1 MPAYCEVALPVPLD
15 QTFTYAVRE
24 GQRPVRGARVIA
36 PFNNEKLIGV
46 VTGLDAKAPADVKMR
61 YLEAVLDEGPLLS
74 EQLMTLAEW
83 MAGYYLAPLGEVL
96 RGMLPL
102 MAEVRRTVYYRIT
115 DLGRDVLAKR
125 MEGGDETQV
134 PKCEAPGAPG
144 IDWDEFGSHPS
155 RKERGKDGAP
165 GMFGEASDS
174 QFRDSGS
181 GASGAGARQS
191 NRSKRRGKLS
201 REGMD
206 LELRVLTRL
215 AEGEA
220 VKVSV
225 LRTATAATLPVLAG
239 MVRKKWIAR
248 ETTAVERD
256 ARRTERFAV
265 LIPEARLPSLTEKQ
279 QAILAEL
286 AACGGELPLAELRRK
301 DLPSST
307 LQTLVRRGLVRIDER
322 AAAFRMGGLKPTVE
336 TFKLNPPQMDALASV
351 VSSLGAFHPFLL
363 YGVTGSGK
371 TAVYLEAMQ
380 RALDRGKSSILL
392 VPEIGLTPQTVGLLD
407 AAFGDRVA
415 LLHSALTPEE
425 RSEQWRR
432 IKRGEARI
440 VVGTRSAIFA
450 PTPDLGLI
458 LVDEEHDQSY
468 KQEETPRYNARDVA
482 VMRAKLAGA
491 VVVLGSATP
500 SLESWQNTIAQN
512 GGQGKY
518 ARIEIKDRVMNRPL
532 PEVELIDMRSEFKET
547 GKEQLFSRSLIEQ
560 TSAALERG
568 EQALILLNRRGYSF
582 AVICRACGEKLECEN
597 CAIALT
603 HHKPGADEAEIARAG
618 QRLECHYCGFCRKV
632 PARCP
637 KCDSEH
643 LYYLGAGSEQGEER
657 LTEIFPSARIGRM
670 DRDTVRGRYD
680 LERLL
685 ARLHSGE
692 INLLVGTQMIAKG
705 HDIHGVTLVGV
716 VGCDHALSMPDFRAA
731 ERVFQLMTQVSGR
744 AGRGELPGRVV
755 VQTYHPDHYAIVAAS
770 THDYTSFVEKEL
782 KYRRWMHYPPFGVL
796 ANVLVQ
802 SPKLEEA
809 AEWSAVLGKWFQQ
822 KPPQGVR
829 VLGPCT
835 APVARIKGIYRFHL
849 ILKAASR
856 STLNAALREML
867 AHADKAAVP
876 RRNVIVDVDAQRLM

>member
-1 MPAYCEVALPVPLD
+1 MPFYCEVALPVPID
-15 QTFTYAVRE
+15 RTFTYAVRE
-24 GQRPVRGARVIA
+24 DQQPVRGARVIV
-36 PFNNEKLIGV
+36 PFRSEKLIGV
-46 VTGLDAKAPADVKMR
+46 VMSVGGTAPADFEVR
-61 YLEAVLDEGPLLS
+61 YLESVLDQNGNQDGNQDGSRGSEDGPLLS
-74 EQLMTLAEW
+74 ESLLALGEW
-83 MAGYYLAPLGEVL
+83 MAQYYLAPLGEVL

-102 MAEVRRTVYYRIT
+102 VAEVRRTVYYRIT
-115 DLGRDVLAKR
+115 DLGRDVLA
-125 MEGGDETQV
+125 GSLDGD
-134 PKCEAPGAPG
+134 G
-144 IDWDEFGSHPS
+144 F
-155 RKERGKDGAP
+155 
-165 GMFGEASDS
+165 M
-174 QFRDSGS
+174 
-181 GASGAGARQS
+181 
-191 NRSKRRGKLS
+191 SKRAGKSGGKLS
-201 REGMD
+201 PEEQDMPRRI
-206 LELRVLTRL
+206 LERL
-215 AEGEA
+215 SGGEP
-220 VKVSV
+220 VKVST
-225 LRTATAATLPVLAG
+225 LRTATAASLAVLAA

-248 ETTAVERD
+248 ETSAMERD

-265 LIPEARLPSLTEKQ
+265 LLPETRLPSLTHNQ
-279 QAILAEL
+279 QSILAEL
-286 AACGGELPLAELRRK
+286 AACGGELPLAELRK
-301 DLPSST
+301 KELSSST

-322 AAAFRMGGLKPTVE
+322 PMAFRLGGIEASAGPLRLNEPQTE
-336 TFKLNPPQMDALASV
+336 TLASIA
-351 VSSLGAFHPFLL
+351 SALGGFHAFLL
-363 YGVTGSGK
+363 HGVTGSGK
-371 TAVYLEAMQ
+371 TAVYLAAMR
-380 RALDRGKSSILL
+380 RALDRGLASILL
-392 VPEIGLTPQTVGLLD
+392 VPEIGLTPQTVGLVD
-407 AAFGDRVA
+407 AAFGTKVA

-432 IKRGEARI
+432 IRRGEAPI

-450 PTPDLGLI
+450 PVPNLGLV

-482 VMRAKLAGA
+482 VMRAKLGNA

-500 SLESWQNTIAQN
+500 SLESWQNSAPQKDARS
-512 GGQGKY
+512 KY
-518 ARIEIKDRVMNRPL
+518 TRLEMKQRVKQRPL
-532 PEVELIDMRSEFKET
+532 PEVELIDMRREFQET
-547 GKEQLFSRSLIEQ
+547 GHEHLFSRRLIEETHQ
-560 TSAALERG
+560 SLDRG
-568 EQALILLNRRGYSF
+568 EQAIILLNRRGYSF
-582 AVICRACGEKLECEN
+582 AVMCRACGAKLECQN

-603 HHKPGADEAEIARAG
+603 HHKPSEDGLAREG
-618 QRLECHYCGFCRKV
+618 QRLECHYCGYRRTV

-637 KCDSEH
+637 QCDSEH

-657 LTEIFPSARIGRM
+657 LTEIFPTARIGRM
-670 DRDTVRGRYD
+670 DRDTVRGRHD

-755 VQTYHPDHYAIVAAS
+755 VQTYYPDHYAILAAS
-770 THDYTSFVEKEL
+770 KHDYSSFVEREL

-809 AEWSAVLGKWFQQ
+809 ASWSATLGKWFQQ
-822 KPPQGVR
+822 KALEGVR

-856 STLNAALREML
+856 KALNAVLRDML
-867 AHADKAAVP
+867 AHADEAGVP
-876 RRNVIVDVDAQRLM
+876 RRNIIVDVDAQRLM

>member
-1 MPAYCEVALPVPLD
+1 MPAYCEVALPVPLERA
-15 QTFTYAVRE
+15 FTYAVRE
-24 GQRPVRGARVIA
+24 GQQPLRGARVIV
-36 PFNNEKLIGV
+36 PFRNEKLIGV
-46 VTGLDAKAPADVKMR
+46 VTGLSATAPPEFETR
-61 YLEAVLDEGPLLS
+61 FLEAVLDDEPLLS
-74 EQLMTLAEW
+74 DSLLKLAEW
-83 MAGYYLAPLGEVL
+83 MAQYYLAPLGEVL

-115 DLGRDVLAKR
+115 DLGRDLLA
-125 MEGGDETQV
+125 DS
-134 PKCEAPGAPG
+134 
-144 IDWDEFGSHPS
+144 F
-155 RKERGKDGAP
+155 ERA
-165 GMFGEASDS
+165 ESILL
-174 QFRDSGS
+174 SGS
-181 GASGAGARQS
+181 
-191 NRSKRRGKLS
+191 KRKGKLS
-201 REGMD
+201 AEEQD
-206 LELRVLTRL
+206 LERRVLERL
-215 AEGEA
+215 ASGEP
-220 VKVSV
+220 VKVST

-239 MVRKKWIAR
+239 MLRKKWIVR
-248 ETTAVERD
+248 ETAAVERD

-265 LIPEARLPSLTEKQ
+265 LIPEARLPALTAKQ

-286 AACGGELPLAELRRK
+286 AACGGELPLSELRRK

-322 AAAFRMGGLKPTVE
+322 ASAFHLGGLLSQPGPLR
-336 TFKLNPPQMDALASV
+336 LNEPQIDALAT
-351 VSSLGAFHPFLL
+351 LATAIGGFHPFLL
-363 YGVTGSGK
+363 HGVTGSGK
-371 TAVYLEAMQ
+371 TAVYLAAMQ
-380 RALDRGKSSILL
+380 RALDRGLASILL
-392 VPEIGLTPQTVGLLD
+392 VPEIGLTPQMAGLLD
-407 AAFGDRVA
+407 AAFGDKVA

-432 IKRGEARI
+432 IRRGETPI

-450 PTPDLGLI
+450 PAPKLGLI

-482 VMRAKLAGA
+482 VMRAKIEGA
-491 VVVLGSATP
+491 VVVMGSATP
-500 SLESWQNTIAQN
+500 SLESWQNSAA
-512 GGQGKY
+512 GKY
-518 ARIEIKDRVMNRPL
+518 QRIEMQERVMNRPL
-532 PEVELIDMRSEFKET
+532 PTVELIDMRREFQET
-547 GKEQLFSRSLIEQ
+547 SQDQLFSRLLVAETQ
-560 TSAALERG
+560 AALDRG

-603 HHKPGADEAEIARAG
+603 HHKPPAGDANLARPG
-618 QRLECHYCGFCRKV
+618 QRLECHYCGFCRTV

-637 KCDSEH
+637 KCESEH
-643 LYYLGAGSEQGEER
+643 LYYLGAGSEQGEAR
-657 LTEIFPSARIGRM
+657 LAEIFPTARIGRM

-716 VGCDHALSMPDFRAA
+716 VGCDHSLSMPDFRAA

-755 VQTYHPDHYAIVAAS
+755 VQTYYPEHYAILAAS
-770 THDYTSFVEKEL
+770 THDYLSFVEREL

-809 AEWSAVLGKWFQQ
+809 AGWAATLGKHLVQSQ
-822 KPPQGVR
+822 SSGAVR

-835 APVARIKGIYRFHL
+835 APIARIKNIYRFHL
-849 ILKAASR
+849 ILKATSR
-856 STLNAALREML
+856 KALNAALRGML
-867 AHADKAAVP
+867 AHADSASIP
-876 RRNVIVDVDAQRLM
+876 RRNLIVDVDALRLM